1 MARYDFGNFIAGF
14 GKGLIE
20 SLETQQKLEEQ
31 RKQREQ
37 ELAFQLRQLSL
48 TDAYRKAQL
57 ESDNLRNKALIEE
70 KGAELLSKYTPVYS
84 GLYGGIPEGSV
95 SGEQIQKQFPTIGS
109 VFAPNMYY
117 MPKQDQSKL
126 EDPYGKS
133 FIGVGEDGRAV
144 FTTYNK
150 KTGRWEDVGEVYR
163 EANNN
168 SNNGSSDNATLPG
181 LNDDNIASDVGEVQ
195 KLIELYKLFGDDAS
209 KIKYTDKDNK
219 EIEIDKKMWRVIVQE
234 PLHSLLTK
242 ASLSENDKL
251 IGSMWANTNSIVNE
265 AIKKNPNMPSDE
277 KARLKKQIMYNQL
290 EELKRQ
296 NVLTPAQIR
305 ALELYIEAKT
315 R

>member
-1 MARYDFGNFIAGF
+1 MRA
-14 GKGLIE
+14 
-20 SLETQQKLEEQ
+20 
-31 RKQREQ
+31 
-37 ELAFQLRQLSL
+37 
-48 TDAYRKAQL
+48 
-57 ESDNLRNKALIEE
+57 
-70 KGAELLSKYTPVYS
+70 PVYS

-133 FIGVGEDGRAV
+133 FTGVENGRPV
-144 FTTYNK
+144 FKAYNK
-150 KTGRWEDVGEVYR
+150 QTGRWEDIGEVYR

-168 SNNGSSDNATLPG
+168 SNNGSSDNTTLPG

-195 KLIELYKLFGDDAS
+195 KLLELYKQFGDDES
-209 KIKYTDKDNK
+209 KIKYVDKDNK

-265 AIKKNPNMPSDE
+265 AIKQNPNMPSDE
-277 KARLKKQIMYNQL
+277 KARLKKRIIYSQL